1 MAHRSRLLLLTL
13 LLALLAPPAP
23 AAAAWPERPVRLIV
37 TYPAGGNTDTLA
49 RLTAELLSEAFG
61 QQFVVDNRGGAGGY
75 IAMEAVAR
83 AAPDGY
89 TLLFASVANIAIAP
103 GVMRRHPPV
112 DTVADFTPV
121 SLVATNPLIMAVSRG
136 LEITSIP
143 QLIARTRAEAG
154 SLLYGSGGIGSTQH
168 LGMELFLSR
177 AGLTATHVPFRGGP
191 AAMAEVVSGRVP
203 VLFSNPSD
211 IVAFANSPEVR
222 LIGVSGPARLAEL
235 PDVPTIAETLPGFA
249 LETWNGVFG
258 PAALPA
264 EITARIEQALLRRR
278 GDPAVAARF
287 ARTSTQYVAMEA
299 APFAA
304 LVRTE
309 VPRWAE
315 LARQAKA
322 QED

>member
-1 MAHRSRLLLLTL
+1 MRCRLTL
-13 LLALLAPPAP
+13 LLPLLLALAWRP

-49 RLTAELLSEAFG
+49 RLTAELLSEALG

-112 DTVADFTPV
+112 DTVADLAPV

-136 LEITSIP
+136 MGIESIP
-143 QLIARTRAEAG
+143 QLVARIRADG
-154 SLLYGSGGIGSTQH
+154 GRLLYGSGGIGSTQH

-177 AGLTATHVPFRGGP
+177 SGLTATHVPFRGGP

-203 VLFSNPSD
+203 VLVSTPSD
-211 IVAFANSPEVR
+211 IVAFANRPEVR
-222 LIGVSGPARLAEL
+222 LVGVSGPARLAEL
-235 PDVPTIAETLPGFA
+235 PGVPTIAETLPGFG

-258 PAALPA
+258 PAGLPA
-264 EITARIEQALLRRR
+264 EYVQRMERALVAKR
-278 GDPAVAARF
+278 GDAAVAARF

-304 LVRTE
+304 LVRAE